1 MRRWFK
7 IIGKQRDMQMLAVP
21 EAALHRCSY
30 KKGFWKYAID
40 LQQNINAEDFNKVGK
55 QLYWKHTLA

>member
-30 KKGFWKYAID
+30 KKGF
-40 LQQNINAEDFNKVGK
+40 
-55 QLYWKHTLA
+55 